1 RPGAGGRFQVGE
13 PRNKVEPH
21 EWGKFGPALAAD
33 VDEQAL
39 PAHPLAVAAGGC
51 EMREA
56 AGLFARAATWT
67 GNASDRDRTIR
78 ARSFQGASCHCCG
91 RLAAH
96 RAVAAERS
104 SRNPKQ
110 VFFRLI

>member
-1 RPGAGGRFQVGE
+1 VWRDAPKRERLQG
-13 PRNKVEPH
+13 
-21 EWGKFGPALAAD
+21 GKFAHALTSDIA
-33 VDEQAL
+33 EQAL
-39 PAHPLAVAAGGC
+39 PRQQLAVAAGGC
-51 EMREA
+51 EMHEA
-56 AGLFARAATWT
+56 DGLFPRAATWT